1 MRVNP
6 IKEILNEVRMS
17 VASHTQQR
25 PHPSRNSINASH
37 KSTKLTI
44 IQRGTPMRTAHF
56 RTISN
61 NCKTDKTEQ
70 TVQGARTAGVVAGA
84 GKGVNLVRG
93 MNDNFLFLRKE
104 NHLNTHF
111 NIRKNKL
118 KEITKANKNIYQR
131 LNTQK
136 SFYSNSDLNKS
147 YESTKQIKSRLSQ
160 SKLSHRLNSSQSSS
174 RKSLRQG
181 LKGSKKEIK
190 L

>member
-1 MRVNP
+1 
-6 IKEILNEVRMS
+6 MS

-25 PHPSRNSINASH
+25 LLPTRNSVNASH
-37 KSTKLTI
+37 KSTKLTT

-70 TVQGARTAGVVAGA
+70 TVPGARTAGVVAA
-84 GKGVNLVRG
+84 TGKAVHLVRG

-181 LKGSKKEIK
+181 LKVSKKEIK
-190 L
+190 I